1 MPMYTRILVFG
12 RAVRSLLRLGAVLIV
27 VFSGVSRSQAAPPKE
42 SVIVDGQ
49 AVHPTRILARR
60 KHQTTPKAVGQSV
73 QSLNNDAV
81 VTHTYGIVP
90 ELVIIET
97 GPTIEARSARPNRE
111 AQAKV
116 LLERIEALKASG
128 LFEYV
133 EPDRYLEM
141 MSVPRDPEFRNGS
154 LWGLRNTVGLRGVD
168 VGAEDAWR
176 LTQGSSNVVVAVIDS
191 GIEVQH
197 PDLVANLW
205 RNPREIPGNQIDDDG
220 NGYVDDMHGIDLVA
234 STKGVALSKD
244 ENGHGTHVSG
254 TIAATAN
261 NIGVVGLAYGCKLMG
276 IRTHDENGQGGSVSS
291 LIKGLEYALV
301 NGARVINASFRVP
314 YYSQAGFDAFSAVG
328 DAGVIVVCAAGND
341 AQNADLVPLYPA
353 NYRLGNII
361 SVASVNLSGELSE
374 FSNYG
379 LDSVDLGAP
388 GEDIQS
394 TWMGGT
400 YAVISGTSM
409 AAPHVAAVA
418 ALVISRYP
426 NIGIHEL
433 RQRLIQSTVPIPSLA
448 GKVKSGGIIN
458 AYRALA
464 LNPDGYPEFT
474 LRPSKGHFVA
484 GRITTVE
491 VLASDVTPLPSG
503 GMELLVAASSPVI
516 LKDDGLPP
524 DRLAADGVYA
534 GTVTPQAF
542 GNQQATL
549 RLQHRG
555 RRWERQISVLVEKPA
570 ENDYFSNRLSL
581 VPDASEID
589 GSTFGA
595 SVESFEPELQ
605 GRSGA
610 ATVWYRFTAATSGSN
625 IVIVKGVNFE
635 PSLRIYSGTA
645 ISSGLKVWTNE
656 VVSNARGIA
665 AVFAVNPGV
674 QLAISVSSDQGIQGT
689 FTVLLANYSTPHRPA
704 NDSRLK
710 SDNLPLTRSFQVKA
724 DNTFATKELGEP
736 LHASSPGGHS
746 LWWRYDPS
754 EDGTLEINTFGSDFD
769 TVLAAYSVG
778 RTVALVSNDDYK
790 GSDAVSR
797 SSSLVR
803 VPVSKGIPIEI
814 AVDGW
819 DKASGS
825 VVLNGKL
832 SSYFNDSY
840 NYPRRLD
847 SGMATIGSNKGAK
860 KEASEIYHAGNRGGA
875 SVWYEWK
882 APVGGAATVTL
893 KSFNLPA
900 FNPYFAIYVGLE
912 KIQTVNDWD
921 TLKLVANS
929 KDGIASFEAM
939 AGQSYRIAVDGR
951 YYRSCSFWVFC
962 TDEVEQ
968 GEFSISLNQ
977 QSELG
982 LLVKTGYEMNLDAEL
997 ISIGEGFS
1005 AKSLTGYVG
1014 RDSAISSNYSRL
1026 LSSTGKSVFHGYT
1039 NTAELGGGRL
1049 QLNCKFSHSGGSGT
1063 NLGWGLGFLVY
1074 PVRYSADADDITAD
1088 ARMLLFGFNQNGT
1101 EAGLGVGTLGGEYTS
1116 IEAPGLIVKP
1126 KQIHELN
1133 LEIDLAAQS
1142 FKVKLDGGAAVQI
1155 PLSLFG
1161 RINIAQGPFIISG
1174 ESQIPYP
1181 TLLLDDL
1188 EVRVLPRGLGLPNTA
1203 PVFAGLKPVDV
1214 EEEKL
1219 FQTQLQVTDSDIPA
1233 QQLTVRLLTGP
1244 TGLVVSS
1251 QGIVSWTPTE
1261 AQGPGTYSVTV
1272 EVSDGVLSS
1281 TSQFNVSV
1289 LEVNRPPFVIPVA
1302 PGLISEGQAWTLSLG
1317 ASDPDFPA
1325 NALAFRLVSGPSGS
1339 LLDSKTGVLKWTPS
1353 EADGGQGIEW
1363 VVEVTDDGQ
1372 PRLAY
1377 LATLRL
1383 TVLEVNEPPS
1393 LDPLADVTLKVGQ
1406 PWTMMLRGSDN
1417 DLPVQTLTYALKTAP
1432 AGMTLDGQS
1441 KELRWVPSEVQ
1452 SPGIFPVTVTLTD
1465 SGGAVIERSFVVKV
1479 AEVDQ
1484 PPLMKM
1490 GLLIADG
1497 SFSLEIRASEGAT
1510 VIVET
1515 SGDLLTWVEDQSVTG
1530 KGFSNPVLLTLQ
1542 AHPEVPAK
1550 FWRARLKIGDPKPV
1564 GPAGFVWIPPGTFTM
1579 GSPTTEADRYVDEVQ
1594 HMVTLTQGFWLSDHE
1609 VTQGEFE
1616 AVMGSNPSW
1625 HKGDSNRPVEKVT
1638 WESAVLYSQK
1648 LTERDR
1654 AAGRITSQQSYRL
1667 PTEAEWEYAARAGTT
1682 GARYGNLDESGWHS
1696 GNSGLGPHPVKQKS
1710 PNAWGLYDMIGNVW
1724 EWCSDRWDDYPT
1736 GSAIDPSGPITGTSH
1751 VFRGGS
1757 WGNGARFSRSASRW
1771 GSDSCFLCLRNDLG
1785 FRPAFGQ
1792 IR

>member
-1 MPMYTRILVFG
+1 MYSTRILIFG
-12 RAVRSLLRLGAVLIV
+12 RAVRSLLRLGALLIV
-27 VFSGVSRSQAAPPKE
+27 VFSGVNRSQAAPPKE
-42 SVIVDGQ
+42 SVVVDGQ

-90 ELVIIET
+90 ELVVIET
-97 GPTIEARSARPNRE
+97 GPTIEARSARPDRE
-111 AQAKV
+111 AQAK
-116 LLERIEALKASG
+116 LLVERIETLKASG

-133 EPDRYLEM
+133 EPDRYLELRSM
-141 MSVPRDPEFRNGS
+141 PRDPDFSNGS
-154 LWGLRNTVGLRGVD
+154 LWGLRNTVGLPGVD
-168 VGAEDAWR
+168 VGAMDAWR
-176 LTQGSSNVVVAVIDS
+176 LTSGSSNVVVAVIDS

-341 AQNADLVPLYPA
+341 AQNTDLVPLYPA

-400 YAVISGTSM
+400 YAEISGTSM

-433 RQRLIQSTVPIPSLA
+433 RQRLIQSTVPIPALA

-474 LRPSKGHFVA
+474 LRPAKGHFVA
-484 GRITTVE
+484 GRVTTVE

-503 GMELLVAASSPVI
+503 QMELLVAASSPVI

-524 DRLAADGVYA
+524 DRLAADGIYA

-549 RLQHRG
+549 RFQHRG
-555 RRWERQISVLVEKPA
+555 RRWERQLAVLVEKPA
-570 ENDYFSNRLSL
+570 ENDYFSNRPSL
-581 VPDASEID
+581 VSDGSEVN

-595 SVESFEPELQ
+595 GVESFEPELQ
-605 GRSGA
+605 GRSAA
-610 ATVWYRFTAATSGSN
+610 ATVWYRFTAATSGTN
-625 IVIVKGVNFE
+625 IIIVKGVNFE

-645 ISSGLKVWTNE
+645 ISSGLKVWTNGA
-656 VVSNARGIA
+656 VTNVGTIA
-665 AVFAVNPGV
+665 FAAFAVNAGV
-674 QLAISVSSDQGIQGT
+674 PLAISVSSDQGIQGT
-689 FTVLLANYSTPHRPA
+689 FTVSLANYSTPPRPA

-710 SDNLPLTRSFQVKA
+710 SDNLPLTRSFEVKA
-724 DNTFATKELGEP
+724 DSTFATKELGEP

-754 EDGTLEINTFGSDFD
+754 EDGILEINTLGSDFD
-769 TVLAAYSVG
+769 TVLAAYPVG
-778 RTVALVSNDDYK
+778 RTVAIVSNDDYK
-790 GSDAVSR
+790 GADAVFKR
-797 SSSLVR
+797 SSLIR
-803 VPVSKGIPIEI
+803 VAVTKGTPIEI

-819 DKASGS
+819 DNASGS
-825 VVLNGKL
+825 IVLNGKL
-832 SSYFNDSY
+832 STYFNDSY
-840 NYPRRLD
+840 NYPRRLNP
-847 SGMATIGSNKGAK
+847 GITTTGSNKGAGK
-860 KEASEIYHAGNRGGA
+860 GIGEIYHAGDRGGA
-875 SVWYEWK
+875 SVWYEWRP
-882 APVGGAATVTL
+882 PVGGRASLTV
-893 KSFNLPA
+893 KSLSTSTFT
-900 FNPYFAIYVGLE
+900 PYFAVYIGPD
-912 KIQTVNDWD
+912 KIQTSTDWD
-921 TLKLVANS
+921 SLKVVTYSNN
-929 KDGIASFEAM
+929 GTASFDAM
-939 AGQSYRIAVDGR
+939 AGQSYRIVVDGR
-951 YYRSCSFWVFC
+951 YYQSCSFLVFC
-962 TDEVEQ
+962 TDKVEQ
-968 GEFSISLNQ
+968 GDFSISLNQ

-982 LLVKTGYEMNLDAEL
+982 LIVKTGYEINFDAEL
-997 ISIGEGFS
+997 VSIGEGFS

-1026 LSSTGKSVFHGYT
+1026 FSSTGKSAFHCYT

-1049 QLNCKFSHSGGSGT
+1049 QLNCKFSHSGSSDT

-1074 PVRYSADADDITAD
+1074 PVKYSGDVEDLTAD
-1088 ARMLLFGFNQNGT
+1088 TRLLMFGFNQNGT
-1101 EAGLGVGTLGGEYTS
+1101 EAGLAVGTLGGDSTT
-1116 IEAPGLIVKP
+1116 IEAPGLRVVP
-1126 KQIHELN
+1126 GLVHDLN
-1133 LEIDLAAQS
+1133 LEIDLAAQI
-1142 FKVKLDGGAAVQI
+1142 FQVNLDGGAAIQI
-1155 PLSLFG
+1155 PFSLFG

-1188 EVRVLPRGLGLPNTA
+1188 EVRVLPRGLGSPNTA
-1203 PVFAGLKPVDV
+1203 PVFAGLKPLVID
-1214 EEEKL
+1214 EEKF
-1219 FQTQLQVTDSDIPA
+1219 FQTQLQVTDSDLPA
-1233 QQLTVRLLTGP
+1233 QQLTVRLLSAP
-1244 TGLVVSS
+1244 TGLAVSS
-1251 QGIVSWTPTE
+1251 QGIISWTPSE
-1261 AQGPGTYSVTV
+1261 AQGPGTYPVTV

-1281 TSQFNVSV
+1281 TNQFNVSV
-1289 LEVNRPPFVIPVA
+1289 LEVNRPPYVIPVA
-1302 PGLISEGQAWTLSLG
+1302 PGSIAEGQAWTLSLG

-1339 LLDSKTGVLKWTPS
+1339 LLDSKTGVLNWTPS

-1372 PRLAY
+1372 PRLAS
-1377 LATLRL
+1377 LSTLRL

-1406 PWTMMLRGSDN
+1406 PWAMMLRGSDN
-1417 DLPVQTLTYALKTAP
+1417 DLPVQILTYALKIAP

-1465 SGGAVIERSFVVKV
+1465 SGGAVSERSFVAKVTEANRPPVVKIGS
-1479 AEVDQ
+1479 
-1484 PPLMKM
+1484 LM
-1490 GLLIADG
+1490 ADG
-1497 SFSLEIRASEGAT
+1497 SYSLEILASEGSA
-1510 VIVET
+1510 IVVEST
-1515 SGDLLTWVEDQSVTG
+1515 TDLSTWVETQSVTG
-1530 KGFSNPVLLTLQ
+1530 HGFENAVVLTLQ
-1542 AHPEVPAK
+1542 AHPEVPTK
-1550 FWRARLKIGDPKPV
+1550 FWRARL
-1564 GPAGFVWIPPGTFTM
+1564 
-1579 GSPTTEADRYVDEVQ
+1579 Q
-1594 HMVTLTQGFWLSDHE
+1594 
-1609 VTQGEFE
+1609 
-1616 AVMGSNPSW
+1616 
-1625 HKGDSNRPVEKVT
+1625 
-1638 WESAVLYSQK
+1638 
-1648 LTERDR
+1648 
-1654 AAGRITSQQSYRL
+1654 
-1667 PTEAEWEYAARAGTT
+1667 
-1682 GARYGNLDESGWHS
+1682 
-1696 GNSGLGPHPVKQKS
+1696 
-1710 PNAWGLYDMIGNVW
+1710 
-1724 EWCSDRWDDYPT
+1724 
-1736 GSAIDPSGPITGTSH
+1736 
-1751 VFRGGS
+1751 
-1757 WGNGARFSRSASRW
+1757 
-1771 GSDSCFLCLRNDLG
+1771 
-1785 FRPAFGQ
+1785 
-1792 IR
+1792 